1 MTHDEAMGDG
11 SMVSQREALDEIT
24 RHGLPIDEFLDEVG
38 SLASYPSRTVLEWMG
53 Y

>member
-1 MTHDEAMGDG
+1 MTHDEAMTDG
-11 SMVSQREALDEIT
+11 GIVSQREALDEIN

-38 SLASYPSRTVLEWMG
+38 ALASYPSRVVLEWMG